1 MTTPPSQDKNVPG
14 RDETNWAPNISTL
27 KVTRAPTGAL
37 NLNVEGRHV
46 IGPLQGFG
54 QLWQKTY
61 SVRLHGSSA
70 QPVEVIKKWKENFSK
85 YWPKENRFYASLG
98 GIAPGEVAII
108 NTTLIGAVPLS
119 TGMLVL
125 YVDDESFALMT
136 PEGHTFAGWVT
147 FSAYEEEGCTV
158 VQVTAQLRATDPI
171 YELGF
176 RLGAAKIEDK
186 HWTHTLEALAADFG
200 VNAVTVHMIKECID
214 PRLQWSQIG
223 KIWYNAGI
231 RTTFYKVTLPMRL
244 LWKRIKSGVYAKW

>member
-1 MTTPPSQDKNVPG
+1 MTTSPSNDQNEQA
-14 RDETNWAPNISTL
+14 RDATYWAPNVSTL

-61 SVRLHGSSA
+61 NIRLHGA
-70 QPVEVIKKWKENFSK
+70 HVTPTEVIKKWKTNFPK
-85 YWPKENRFYASLG
+85 YWPKENRFYTSLA

-147 FSAYEEEGCTV
+147 FSAYDDDGCTV
-158 VQVTAQLRATDPI
+158 AQVTAQLRATDPI
-171 YELGF
+171 YELGL
-176 RLGAAKIEDK
+176 RLGAHKMEDK
-186 HWTHTLEALAADFG
+186 HWEHTLQALAADFG
-200 VNAVTVHMIKECID
+200 VNGTVRMSMECID
-214 PRLQWSQIG
+214 PRIQWSQIG

-231 RTTFYKVTLPMRL
+231 RTTFYKMALPVRHA
-244 LWKRIKSGVYAKW
+244 WKQFKSKIYAKWQ